1 MICGHVKDFKVK
13 MSMEET
19 CKSCLFEQDTHK
31 KGGDASMIPEGERKN
46 FPLDLLQCHHPCEP
60 LQLHSSIKQKFTKV
74 FQTFFHPI
82 PSLPDFF
89 FFFSEQQ
96 VHQVEYND
104 VVGGINEQSDDNENA
119 EKSETETDSQMEL
132 VPDQELND
140 FPPKESEAP
149 PSCEEASSFSEDTSI
164 GRQSALSSLEDEDEK
179 NIRQNI
185 GVSIPPLFV
194 HLICLVRTNHNVGNC
209 SLKSAHLSR
218 GNSFFIRGA
227 WLQY

>member
-31 KGGDASMIPEGERKN
+31 KGGDASMIPEGE
-46 FPLDLLQCHHPCEP
+46 
-60 LQLHSSIKQKFTKV
+60 SIKQKFTKV